1 MVKIYTKQRCP
12 QCEATKRRMRKN
24 GVDYIEEDAI
34 SHLDD
39 LKTMGFMAAP
49 VVMTDQT
56 NWSGYRPDLID
67 ALTTVNV

>member
-1 MVKIYTKQRCP
+1 
-12 QCEATKRRMRKN
+12 MRKN